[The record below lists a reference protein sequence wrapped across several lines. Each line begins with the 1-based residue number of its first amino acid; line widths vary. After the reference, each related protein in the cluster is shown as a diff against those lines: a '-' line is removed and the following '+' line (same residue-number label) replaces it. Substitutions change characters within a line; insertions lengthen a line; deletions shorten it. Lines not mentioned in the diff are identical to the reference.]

1 MKIQIRSVSHNP
13 EIEAEVFAVRLLLD
27 ADEGHDG
34 VFMGEVTVAIPFDS
48 NLTFSQIEQQAI
60 AEAKRVL

>member
-27 ADEGHDG
+27 ADDGHDG
-34 VFMGEVTVAIPFDS
+34 VFMGEVTVTIPFDS